1 MSKVLR
7 ALEEEAKDEGR
18 VEGQIEGRY
27 EGKKATARKLL
38 LKGMNIDEIA
48 EITGLLNAYSP

>member
-18 VEGQIEGRY
+18 VEGRVE
-27 EGKKATARKLL
+27 EKKATAKKLL
-38 LKGMNIDEIA
+38 LKGMSIDEVA
-48 EITGLLNAYSP
+48 EITGLSKDDIRSLC

>member
-18 VEGQIEGRY
+18 VEGGIEAMRVAA
-27 EGKKATARKLL
+27 KKLQ
-38 LKGMNIDEIA
+38 LKV
-48 EITGLLNAYSP
+48 